1 MKISRITFVQKLL
14 PIFLGIGVLGA
25 LFTVQSFAQTA
36 EIDQLN
42 KNVSDKKSEVERI
55 NNRITEYR
63 KKIAELTSQTSSLL
77 NDIQLIENQ
86 IALLDLDIQST
97 RVQIESRQI
106 EIDVLHRKIQLE
118 EAEMENQKTLMT
130 QMLFEMHRNGQ
141 FGLIETV
148 FGSQDI
154 NELFSQVE
162 RLQTVNNDLNNT
174 LKATK
179 IAKER
184 LESAKGEQ
192 ELYLQDLEKLEMKLE
207 QQIAVAESN
216 REAKE
221 TLVARTQQSEAQYRV
236 LMSELRQ
243 EQQYITSQITKLQTE
258 IEKKLAESRNSEGSG
273 DPGVMIRPLDGGVIT
288 ATYNDPTYPFRHLF
302 EHSGIDIA
310 AKTGTPVKST
320 APGIVAWT
328 RTGSSYGNYIMVIHE
343 GGFSS
348 LYAHLSR
355 FNVTPEQYVSR
366 GQVIGYVGS
375 TGFSTGPHLH
385 FEVRLKGIPVNPAN
399 YISSLR

>member
-1 MKISRITFVQKLL
+1 MKISRITFIQKLL
-14 PIFLGIGVLGA
+14 PIMVGAGILA
-25 LFTVQSFAQTA
+25 MIFAVQTFAQTA
-36 EIDQLN
+36 EIDELN

-55 NNRITEYR
+55 NSRITEYR
-63 KKIAELTSQTSSLL
+63 KKISELTSKTSSLL
-77 NDIQLIENQ
+77 NDLQLIENQ

-97 RVQIESRQI
+97 RVQIESREI
-106 EIDVLHRKIQLE
+106 EIDVLTRKIQLE
-118 EAEMENQKTLMT
+118 EAELENQKTLMT
-130 QMLFEMHRNGQ
+130 QMLYEMHRSGR

-148 FGSQDI
+148 FGSADV
-154 NELFSQVE
+154 NELFAEVE
-162 RLQTVNNDLNNT
+162 RLQTVNGDLNNT

-192 ELYLQDLEKLEMKLE
+192 ELYLADLETLELKLE

-216 REAKE
+216 REAKN
-221 TLVARTQQSEAQYRV
+221 TLVDQTQQSEAQYRV

-243 EQQYITSQITKLQTE
+243 EQQYITSQISKLQGE
-258 IEKKLAESRNSEGSG
+258 IEKKLAESQNSSG
-273 DPGVMIRPLDGGVIT
+273 NNDPGVMVRPIDGGIIT

-310 AKTGTPVKST
+310 AKTGTPVKTT
-320 APGIVAWT
+320 APGIIAWT

-385 FEVRLKGIPVNPAN
+385 FEIRLKGIPVNPAN
-399 YISSLR
+399 YVSSLK